1 MTDGADSDQHS
12 DVSLVQELARRDLMI
27 EHVAWLHW
35 HPWKEVAY
43 FKRQHDEEWQPV
55 SYQWSSGSGRAV
67 VAPQQA
73 KTRDGFTGYR
83 HDAAE
88 LDVRRLDGEWFL
100 QIRPTYLFTWDG
112 EPSLGI
118 TRARCQRS
126 RSSIAIAP

>member
-1 MTDGADSDQHS
+1 M
-12 DVSLVQELARRDLMI
+12 ELRL
-27 EHVAWLHW
+27 
-35 HPWKEVAY
+35 
-43 FKRQHDEEWQPV
+43 
-55 SYQWSSGSGRAV
+55 GRAV

-112 EPSLGI
+112 ERVSGHHESALSAIKKLDRHSTVSQMLRMWQHLFVERLTLDGAADCRVLAWVADRMSLAEEH
-118 TRARCQRS
+118 RRQDVDAYRS
-126 RSSIAIAP
+126 E